1 MFDDEDKWRNF
12 SIRAQQKRDA
22 SRVAVRF
29 SRPLL
34 ITGALMLAVFSYL
47 DLLKF

>member
-1 MFDDEDKWRNF
+1 MFSDESKWRAF
-12 SIRAQQKRDA
+12 SLRAQKRRDEN
-22 SRVAVRF
+22 RIVVRF

-47 DLLKF
+47 DLLRF

>member
-1 MFDDEDKWRNF
+1 MFDDEDKWRTF
-12 SIRAQQKRDA
+12 SLRAQQKRDNN
-22 SRVAVRF
+22 RVVVRF

-47 DLLKF
+47 DMLKF